1 MTLCQEI
8 WTVNDIQSARIVE
21 QIGTKNM
28 TGLKKLTQ
36 ARICLI
42 YDRILRKKSRQTR
55 ILIPLYLPMAEHCFC
70 RQTANILCNCPNTLN
85 LVIKK

>member
-55 ILIPLYLPMAEHCFC
+55 ILIITSPYIYPWLLFLLTNSKHPL
-70 RQTANILCNCPNTLN
+70 
-85 LVIKK
+85 

>member
-55 ILIPLYLPMAEHCFC
+55 ILIPLYLPMAVVFVDKQ
-70 RQTANILCNCPNTLN
+70 QTPSVTVPIPS
-85 LVIKK
+85 I